1 MENLTY
7 ALPSLHPSNGRG
19 PRAWTARAQDRGP
32 HSLKGVHPTRSPT
45 PQPASSRG
53 QTGKGAC
60 VALERGK
67 QTQRGQSRWAVRPP
81 EDSGDGKA

>member
-1 MENLTY
+1 MAEV
-7 ALPSLHPSNGRG
+7 RG
-19 PRAWTARAQDRGP
+19 PGQPDPKTEDVR
-32 HSLKGVHPTRSPT
+32 PTRSPT

-67 QTQRGQSRWAVRPP
+67 QMQPGQSRWAVRPP
-81 EDSGDGKA
+81 EDSGAGKA